1 MISLDTARAEIA
13 RTSAG
18 SDYTDEFERLF
29 FTADEAALRREAGA
43 EHVTASC
50 LIVDPVTETVLLNH
64 HRKAGLWGQ
73 FGGHLEAEDD
83 SLRAA
88 ARREAME
95 ESGLRELRW
104 FSPAPIDLHVHDLST
119 SFGACRR
126 HFDVVYA
133 AVADVGQTP
142 VASEES
148 LAVGWFQ
155 LTQLPN
161 SLMPDLTLRLPE
173 LYRTS
178 VDVWGLTGPD
188 GSAPPR

>member
-1 MISLDTARAEIA
+1 MVPLDTARAEIA

-18 SDYTDEFERLF
+18 SDFADEFERLF
-29 FTADEAALRREAGA
+29 SAAGEAALRREAGA

-50 LIVDPVTETVLLNH
+50 LIVDPATGTVLLNH

-73 FGGHLEAEDD
+73 FGGHLESEDD

-88 ARREAME
+88 AHREAME
-95 ESGLRELRW
+95 ESGLRELTW

-133 AVADVGQTP
+133 AVADVEQTP

-148 LAVGWFQ
+148 LAVGWFP
-155 LTQLPN
+155 LTKLPT
-161 SLMPDLTLRLPE
+161 SLMPDLTVRLPE
-173 LYRTS
+173 LYRAS
-178 VDVWGLTGPD
+178 VDAWDLTGPG